1 MPTKAVYQYFLETT
15 SSLTISGLYDIKAN
29 TSFLRDTDYQLLWV
43 HNGTRLNLDS
53 SRYNASL
60 EFESETHLRLTL
72 DIFNLTD
79 SDAGF
84 YIGVVTSEQQT
95 LFNYFGCDV
104 EDVDWFYYR
113 SRTVYIPVGFVL
125 VAVKRLGKI
134 KLTTD

>member
-1 MPTKAVYQYFLETT
+1 M
-15 SSLTISGLYDIKAN
+15 N

-79 SDAGF
+79 SDVGL
-84 YIGVVTSEQQT
+84 YIGMVISEQQT

-104 EDVDWFYYR
+104 EDVDWFYMYYR
-113 SRTVYIPVGFVL
+113 TLYIPVGFVL
-125 VAVKRLGKI
+125 VSVKRLGKM
-134 KLTTD
+134 KLCMFSYLPHHTK